1 MRGVDKRIAAVK
13 GELAYGA
20 DKGQLVA
27 ELEALTEEKARLSCG
42 VLGALGAREDRTDS
56 ATESE
61 EEEEED
67 ATPPP
72 KEAMDEDSDCGEA
85 DVPAERAMSPTLGGR
100 GELVTEQEL
109 RENFHLPLH
118 TVAKKF
124 GMCTTAFKK
133 M

>member
-1 MRGVDKRIAAVK
+1 MK

-27 ELEALTEEKARLSCG
+27 ELEALNEEKARLACG
-42 VLGALGAREDRTDS
+42 VLGARSGSASSASEDED
-56 ATESE
+56 
-61 EEEEED
+61 ED

-72 KEAMDEDSDCGEA
+72 NRASEEAIDEDSDCGEA
-85 DVPAERAMSPTLGGR
+85 DVPAERAMFPDVGPTLGGR
-100 GELVTEQEL
+100 GEVVTEQEL
-109 RENFHLPLH
+109 RDNFHLPLH